1 MSEGWPESLKLEVK
15 VSRTTKH
22 QLSERDLKGIAPDGY
37 AAILITGRLQHGPRW
52 VLLPA
57 RQLQPGGYN
66 DADLSRLADTIQPE
80 LCNELNKT
88 WSNWI
93 LDESVWSKLLQ
104 QDHMKIKGAIE
115 WCLKSH
121 PPRVNKTGGNLRENR
136 LAEALQRFRSRLDA
150 FLLPS
155 DNSAQ
160 QEGFIHQ
167 YLLAHALEK
176 IGYAATVNPVGVPDI
191 AAVKKERGAAGN
203 ETLRDKLLR
212 WNPETP
218 ELKKLREQLLANSAE
233 TLEKLRQVIGH

>member
-37 AAILITGRLQHGPRW
+37 AAILITRRLQHGPRW

-57 RQLQPGGYN
+57 RQLQPRGYN